1 MYASLKK
8 IRTVTR
14 GETKIQSKFLFY
26 DYIMPTLL
34 LVVFSLG
41 FLVDVAFWNSHKVKA
56 ELALA
61 VKALAYTSQ
70 CI

>member
-1 MYASLKK
+1 
-8 IRTVTR
+8 
-14 GETKIQSKFLFY
+14 
-26 DYIMPTLL
+26 MPTLL

-70 CI
+70 CILKIDCVWRGW